1 MSRSYKH
8 TPVITDCSG
17 RPHIAKYYK
26 RQANRKVRH
35 TFDVLNGKQYRRVY
49 NSWNIRDFISYWPQS
64 AAIKRY
70 NRYYD
75 LYGNQTLEEYINKVW
90 KKYYFRK

>member
-8 TPVITDCSG
+8 TPVYSDYARKTT
-17 RPHIAKYYK
+17 RYLK
-26 RQANRKVRH
+26 RQASHKIRRSLDVPDGKAYRK
-35 TFDVLNGKQYRRVY
+35 YY
-49 NSWNIRDFISYWPQS
+49 NSWFIHDYTSYWTQED
-64 AAIKRY
+64 AIERY
-70 NRYYD
+70 IKYQN